1 MKKLLMLFL
10 VMPFMI
16 FSQVISS
23 DEFLWDKNRS
33 LQKEDYKLIV
43 NDNNV
48 PIKSSITFSYHLK
61 GFNVFNNNFN
71 KNIINKFS
79 GNSSLINPNYKN
91 TSALLEYQQI
101 NFDLSEVYARKMR
114 REILM
119 NKSKLWKGFDF
130 AYEIFNSITSGFMKV
145 QAEMNNDTNYGNNTE
160 KIPFWKQKIS
170 KELDELSEFDYNN
183 TSKIKIKQS
192 SKEEI

>member
-1 MKKLLMLFL
+1 MLFL

-145 QAEMNNDTNYGNNTE
+145 QAEMNNDTNYGNKTE